1 MLTPDEREWVRQAA
15 LKQAAARLPE
25 PPPVEAWMRTTDLQP
40 GVFDFLFLKQLR
52 ICAD

>member
-15 LKQAAARLPE
+15 LKQVRVPE
-25 PPPVEAWMRTTDLQP
+25 PPPVEAWMRTTPLQP